1 MDGQGRTLTNSG
13 SIINNEV
20 INTGLST
27 AGNRNRVAALMG
39 NPTANN
45 AAFTISPAGGQTN
58 INIPNATAAY
68 VGQTV
73 IVGRYDSIEGDLF
86 AGDVRT
92 ITAIVS
98 GSQLSPTQL
107 LQKASAKAMQLVDI
121 PSHGFVIRTHQR
133 LLANRAPI
141 NVYIEGDGFAYIN
154 KSQASLDPTPRQP
167 TGLILALADNAPN
180 VVYIA
185 RPCQY
190 TLKESSTCQVA
201 DWTDKR
207 FSEEMITV
215 INDALNRVK
224 PANSS
229 QKIVLTGYSGDAA
242 VAVLIAA
249 RRNDI
254 ASLRTLAGNLNHNAV
269 NQFHRVSLMPQS
281 LNAIDVANQIK
292 QIPQVHFVGGQDKV
306 IPTFIAQQFAQQ
318 VETCANVIIV
328 KEATHIAGWQKQW
341 PQLVKI
347 KPGCQ

>member
-1 MDGQGRTLTNSG
+1 MRFVIAFSLVLT
-13 SIINNEV
+13 
-20 INTGLST
+20 
-27 AGNRNRVAALMG
+27 ACA
-39 NPTANN
+39 
-45 AAFTISPAGGQTN
+45 
-58 INIPNATAAY
+58 
-68 VGQTV
+68 
-73 IVGRYDSIEGDLF
+73 
-86 AGDVRT
+86 
-92 ITAIVS
+92 
-98 GSQLSPTQL
+98 SQPSLTQL

-121 PSHGFVIRTHQR
+121 PSHGFVIRTYQR

-154 KSQASLDPTPRQP
+154 KSQASLDPTPKQP
-167 TGLILALADNAPN
+167 IGLILALADNAPN

-229 QKIVLTGYSGDAA
+229 QKIVLTGYSGGAA

-249 RRNDI
+249 RRNDV

-281 LNAIDVANQIK
+281 LNAIDVANQIR
-292 QIPQVHFVGGQDKV
+292 QIPQVHFVGGQDTV
-306 IPTFIAQQFAQQ
+306 IPSFIAQQFAQKVGACAQ
-318 VETCANVIIV
+318 VSIV
-328 KEATHIAGWQKQW
+328 ESASHSEGWQVSW
-341 PQLVKI
+341 PQLMQQI
-347 KPGCQ
+347 PRCQ